1 MFRIY
6 FYHKKKII
14 RKQHALLYQENYH
27 FRFFLNEKW
36 LFDFLL
42 EAKMYYFCSSLS
54 TDVLSRHQVLNLKS
68 TYTQYEYQ
76 VTYLESN
83 HFIFAKKKRILRIDF
98 RIFPTLNGIF
108 LKAVWIFCNC
118 GRALAKFVTHNKLA
132 GGTNTTLKN
141 CPFSDVL
148 TFQVRF
154 LFLIFMPSFSRAI
167 YNYTTV

>member
-1 MFRIY
+1 MLCFIR
-6 FYHKKKII
+6 KII
-14 RKQHALLYQENYH
+14 ILDFFYIGKMAFWFFAWGKNVLLLLITEYRCLKPSSGVKSEKYIHPIWVSSNLLRVESFYLCSKRKGY
-27 FRFFLNEKW
+27 
-36 LFDFLL
+36 
-42 EAKMYYFCSSLS
+42 
-54 TDVLSRHQVLNLKS
+54 
-68 TYTQYEYQ
+68 
-76 VTYLESN
+76 
-83 HFIFAKKKRILRIDF
+83 ILRIDF